1 MSHLLELFTEFALLS
16 FVAFGGATALLPEL
30 YRVVVENH
38 RWMDATTFA
47 HLYAIAQAAP
57 GPNVLVVSLVGWKV
71 AGVPGA
77 IVSLIGI
84 CLPSSLLSFWV
95 ARWWQQARGSRL
107 TTAISSGLAPLTV
120 GLIGAGVAM
129 MAGSHPPSPAAGLLL
144 AGCALLSWRTRLN
157 PLWLLAAGAAAG
169 LGGLV

>member
-1 MSHLLELFTEFALLS
+1 MLIFLFVMFVQFSLLA
-16 FVAFGGATALLPEL
+16 VGGANAIVPEL
-30 YRVVVENH
+30 HRVVVSELH
-38 RWMDATTFA
+38 WMSGQEFA
-47 HLYAIAQAAP
+47 ALFALAQAAP
-57 GPNVLVVSLVGWKV
+57 GPNVLIVSLVGWKV

-77 IVSLIGI
+77 VVSLIGI

-107 TTAISSGLAPLTV
+107 TTAINSGLAPLTV
-120 GLIGAGVAM
+120 GLVAAGVAM
-129 MAGSHPPSPAAGLLL
+129 MAASHPPSLTGGALL

-157 PLWLLAAGAAAG
+157 PLWLLAGGAIAG

>member
-1 MSHLLELFTEFALLS
+1 MLLFLFLMCVQFSLLA
-16 FVAFGGATALLPEL
+16 VGGANTIVPEL
-30 YRVVVENH
+30 HRVVVTELH
-38 RWMDATTFA
+38 WMSGQEFA
-47 HLYAIAQAAP
+47 ELFALAQAAP
-57 GPNVLVVSLVGWKV
+57 GPNVLIVSLVGWKV

-77 IVSLIGI
+77 IVSLIGV

-107 TTAISSGLAPLTV
+107 TTAISKGLAPLTV
-120 GLIGAGVAM
+120 GLIAAGVAM
-129 MAGSHPPSPAAGLLL
+129 MAASHPPTLAGGLLL
-144 AGCALLSWRTRLN
+144 AICALLTWRTQLN

>member
-1 MSHLLELFTEFALLS
+1 MLIFLFLMFMQFSLLA
-16 FVAFGGATALLPEL
+16 VGGANAIVPEL
-30 YRVVVENH
+30 HRVVVSELH
-38 RWMDATTFA
+38 WMSGQEFA
-47 HLYAIAQAAP
+47 ALFALAQAAP

-107 TTAISSGLAPLTV
+107 TTAINGGLAPLTV

-129 MAGSHPPSPAAGLLL
+129 MASSHPPSLSGGALL

-169 LGGLV
+169 LGRLV

>member
-1 MSHLLELFTEFALLS
+1 MLLFLFLMFVQFSLLA
-16 FVAFGGATALLPEL
+16 VGGANAIVPEL
-30 YRVVVENH
+30 HRVVVTELH
-38 RWMDATTFA
+38 WMSGQEFA
-47 HLYAIAQAAP
+47 ALFALAQAAP
-57 GPNVLVVSLVGWKV
+57 GPNVLIVSLVGWKV

-107 TTAISSGLAPLTV
+107 TTAISKGLAPLTV
-120 GLIGAGVAM
+120 GLIAAGVAM
-129 MAGSHPPSPAAGLLL
+129 MAASHPPSWAAGLLL
-144 AGCALLSWRTRLN
+144 AICALLSWRTRLN

>member
-1 MSHLLELFTEFALLS
+1 MLIFLFLMFVQFSLLA
-16 FVAFGGATALLPEL
+16 VGGANAIVPEL
-30 YRVVVENH
+30 HRVVVSELH
-38 RWMDATTFA
+38 WMSGQEFA
-47 HLYAIAQAAP
+47 ALFALAQAAP
-57 GPNVLVVSLVGWKV
+57 GPNVLIVSLVGWKV

-120 GLIGAGVAM
+120 GLVAAGVAM
-129 MAGSHPPSPAAGLLL
+129 MVASHPPSQAAGLLL
-144 AGCALLSWRTRLN
+144 AACAVLSWRTRLN
-157 PLWLLAAGAAAG
+157 PLWLLATGAAAG

>member
-1 MSHLLELFTEFALLS
+1 MLIFLFLMFVQFSLLAVGGANAIVPELHRLVVTELHWMSGQEFA
-16 FVAFGGATALLPEL
+16 AL
-30 YRVVVENH
+30 
-38 RWMDATTFA
+38 FA
-47 HLYAIAQAAP
+47 LAQAAP

-129 MAGSHPPSPAAGLLL
+129 MAGSHPPSLTGGALL
-144 AGCALLSWRTRLN
+144 AVCALLSWRTRLN

>member
-1 MSHLLELFTEFALLS
+1 MLIFLFLMFVQFSLLA
-16 FVAFGGATALLPEL
+16 VGGANAIVPEL
-30 YRVVVENH
+30 HRVVVTEL
-38 RWMDATTFA
+38 RWMSGQEFA
-47 HLYAIAQAAP
+47 ALFALAQAAP

-107 TTAISSGLAPLTV
+107 TTAINSGLAPLTV

-129 MAGSHPPSPAAGLLL
+129 MAGSHPPSLSGGALL

>member
-1 MSHLLELFTEFALLS
+1 MLIFLFLMFMQFSLLA
-16 FVAFGGATALLPEL
+16 VGGANAIVPEL
-30 YRVVVENH
+30 HRVVVSELH
-38 RWMDATTFA
+38 WMSGQEFA
-47 HLYAIAQAAP
+47 ALFALAQAAP

-77 IVSLIGI
+77 IVSLVGI

-107 TTAISSGLAPLTV
+107 TTAINSGLAPLTV

-129 MAGSHPPSPAAGLLL
+129 MAASHPLSLTGGALL
-144 AGCALLSWRTRLN
+144 AVCALLSWRTRLN

>member
-1 MSHLLELFTEFALLS
+1 MLIFLFLMFVQFSLLA
-16 FVAFGGATALLPEL
+16 VGGANAIVPEL
-30 YRVVVENH
+30 HRVVVTELH
-38 RWMDATTFA
+38 WMSGQEFA
-47 HLYAIAQAAP
+47 ALFALAQAAP

-107 TTAISSGLAPLTV
+107 TTAINGGLAPLTV

-129 MAGSHPPSPAAGLLL
+129 MASSHPPSLSGGALL